1 MIIGLAI
8 LFLVILF
15 ILSEV
20 WKRDEEEDEEEEEE
34 DEDEF
39 IIMTPSITAWPPILD
54 DFIIYVYLLKGDF
67 LHP

>member
-20 WKRDEEEDEEEEEE
+20 WKRDEEEDEKKRKKTKTRTMRKRPKSFAAERK
-34 DEDEF
+34 
-39 IIMTPSITAWPPILD
+39 
-54 DFIIYVYLLKGDF
+54 LLWKKKRNGKNRK
-67 LHP
+67 